1 MDKNLLDILVLRDL
15 PVSNEW
21 KIVRIE
27 DIAEVVGGSTPSTQ
41 YPENFD
47 GDIPWLTP
55 KDLAGPHPRYMSRG
69 NRNLSRKGLESCSAQ
84 LLPPKSI
91 LLSSR
96 APIGYLAIAA
106 NHITTNQGFRTLIV
120 KSEYEHEY
128 IYYWLLANTDELERH
143 ATGSTFKE
151 LSGSALK
158 KIQIC
163 LPSNRA
169 EQRAI
174 AHILGTLDDK
184 IELNRRMNETLEAM
198 AQALFKSWFMDF
210 DPVRA
215 KMEGRPTGLPKEI
228 EDLFP
233 DSFEDSELW
242 EIPRGWKV
250 STIGECFRLTMG
262 QSPPG
267 ETYNDN
273 EEGLPFFQG
282 STDFDFRYPVNRKF
296 CSAPTRVA
304 ISEDTLVSVR
314 APVGDINMAWEKC
327 CIGRG
332 VASIRHKSG
341 KTSYTY
347 YAAWNLQAKLQKYE
361 HTGTVFGAI
370 NKKQL
375 EIMKIIEPSEILIGR
390 FESIVRPLDC
400 RIRFNTYEIRTL
412 AALRDTLLPN
422 LLSGD
427 IRVKE
432 VERFLKREL

>member
-1 MDKNLLDILVLRDL
+1 MI
-15 PVSNEW
+15 SEW
-21 KIVRIE
+21 KTARIE
-27 DIAEVVGGSTPSTQ
+27 DIAEKVGMGPFGSSIKVETYVPFGVPVINGQHLSGFTVNDSVGFNYITQ
-41 YPENFD
+41 NHAERLKNALVQR
-47 GDIPWLTP
+47 GDIVVTHRGSIGQIAYIPKNSKFKQYIISQSQFFIRIDKSKVIPEFLVAYFNTP
-55 KDLAGPHPRYMSRG
+55 EGQHK
-69 NRNLSRKGLESCSAQ
+69 
-84 LLPPKSI
+84 
-91 LLSSR
+91 
-96 APIGYLAIAA
+96 
-106 NHITTNQGFRTLIV
+106 
-120 KSEYEHEY
+120 
-128 IYYWLLANTDELERH
+128 LLANRSQVGVPSISRPVTYLRTIE
-143 ATGSTFKE
+143 
-151 LSGSALK
+151 
-158 KIQIC
+158 IPVPP
-163 LPSNRA
+163 LP

-184 IELNRRMNETLEAM
+184 IDLNRRMNETLEAM
-198 AQALFKSWFMDF
+198 AQALFKSWFVDF

-215 KMEGRPTGLPKEI
+215 KMEGRPTGLSKEI

-233 DSFEDSELW
+233 DSFEDSELG
-242 EIPRGWKV
+242 EIPKGWKV

-347 YAAWNLQAKLQKYE
+347 YVAWNLQAKLQEYE

-400 RIRFNTYEIRTL
+400 RIRFNTYEFRTL

>member
-1 MDKNLLDILVLRDL
+1 MREWRIRTVQELVTEGALERPMDGNHGEIHPKTSDFVQHGIPFVMASDLKDGRVDLKQCAFITESQARSLRKGFSLEGDVLISHKATMGRTAIVDKLDVPFIMLTPQVTYYRVKDLSKISNHYLRYYFNSPGFQRL
-15 PVSNEW
+15 FNTW
-21 KIVRIE
+21 GQK
-27 DIAEVVGGSTPSTQ
+27 GSTRS
-41 YPENFD
+41 YL
-47 GDIPWLTP
+47 GI
-55 KDLAGPHPRYMSRG
+55 
-69 NRNLSRKGLESCSAQ
+69 SAQ
-84 LLPPKSI
+84 LELPVVLPP
-91 LLSSR
+91 
-96 APIGYLAIAA
+96 
-106 NHITTNQGFRTLIV
+106 
-120 KSEYEHEY
+120 
-128 IYYWLLANTDELERH
+128 
-143 ATGSTFKE
+143 
-151 LSGSALK
+151 
-158 KIQIC
+158 
-163 LPSNRA
+163 LP

-198 AQALFKSWFMDF
+198 AQALFKSWFVDF
-210 DPVRA
+210 NPVRA

-233 DSFEDSELW
+233 DSFEDSELG
-242 EIPRGWKV
+242 EIPKGWKV

-347 YAAWNLQAKLQKYE
+347 YVAWNLQAKLQEYE

-400 RIRFNTYEIRTL
+400 RIRFNTYEFRTL
-412 AALRDTLLPN
+412 TALRDTLLPN

-432 VERFLKREL
+432 VERFLKRGL

>member
-1 MDKNLLDILVLRDL
+1 MVISSHKIKLTEISNFSSGKFLSKEMFFQSGPI
-15 PVSNEW
+15 PVWGANG
-21 KIVRIE
+21 I
-27 DIAEVVGGSTPSTQ
+27 
-41 YPENFD
+41 
-47 GDIPWLTP
+47 
-55 KDLAGPHPRYMSRG
+55 
-69 NRNLSRKGLESCSAQ
+69 
-84 LLPPKSI
+84 
-91 LLSSR
+91 
-96 APIGYLAIAA
+96 IGYCSDPLYTKPV
-106 NHITTNQGFRTLIV
+106 ITIGRVGACGEIHKTNGPAWISDNALV
-120 KSEYEHEY
+120 VEPKE
-128 IYYWLLANTDELERH
+128 NTDFRFLYYSLK
-143 ATGSTFKE
+143 ALDFSSLIGGTTQP
-151 LSGSALK
+151 LITQTALK
-158 KIQIC
+158 EQTILFFP
-163 LPSNRA
+163 LP

-184 IELNRRMNETLEAM
+184 IELNSRMNETLEAM
-198 AQALFKSWFMDF
+198 AQALFKSWFVDF

-215 KMEGRPTGLPKEI
+215 KMEGRPTGLSKEI

-233 DSFEDSELW
+233 DSFEDSELG
-242 EIPRGWKV
+242 EIPKGWKV

-347 YAAWNLQAKLQKYE
+347 YVAWNLQAKLQEYE